1 MQNFGFSGKNRRRND
16 SKFCISVKF
25 LQNCGDLRDSGLR
38 APRARCRILTS
49 APENAMTRATEFC
62 DQHGLML
69 RRPLLKGPGPKGF
82 AGRTKDFL
90 EIVGQSQFAF
100 RRTFTKQREFESSES
115 IVSPPKPDHSRSD
128 GRAAGGRGKQC
139 SARFRIPA
147 EPRNAGRPDSAGTG
161 GVRPVNEWTAPSENE
176 IAIPMPAP

>member
-1 MQNFGFSGKNRRRND
+1 
-16 SKFCISVKF
+16 
-25 LQNCGDLRDSGLR
+25 
-38 APRARCRILTS
+38 
-49 APENAMTRATEFC
+49 MTRATEFC

-69 RRPLLKGPGPKGF
+69 RRPLLKWPGPKGF
-82 AGRTKDFL
+82 ARWAKDVL

-100 RRTFTKQREFESSES
+100 RCTFTKQREFESSES

-128 GRAAGGRGKQC
+128 DQAARGRGKQC
-139 SARFRIPA
+139 SARFRIRV
-147 EPRNAGRPDSAGTG
+147 EPRNSGLPDPAGTG